1 MNNNGN
7 KPQAEPGTTG
17 TTRIALV
24 LDRSG
29 SMARVREQARDAF
42 NEAVERV
49 RTEAAKGSGDVT
61 LSLVVFNDEVR
72 NILVNEPAGRV
83 RKLEGLKPSSR

>member
-7 KPQAEPGTTG
+7 QTQATPKANTTG

-49 RTEAAKGSGDVT
+49 RTEAAKGSGDVST
-61 LSLVVFNDEVR
+61 TRCATSSSTSPPTECASSAR
-72 NILVNEPAGRV
+72 TTTCPAA
-83 RKLEGLKPSSR
+83 